1 MGKDSASVD
10 CPKCGEWCFCEPAV
24 TIEVTAD
31 VWDEFVE
38 MVESRK
44 PKSLPGLKRLM
55 GRVVPWLAGNV
66 SEAGSTSQDVDVQAV
81 PCGTDEK
88 LQAAPCSCGKYRFP
102 TFELETLE
110 YSWGPITD
118 DDGVHEADRCL
129 FGLREPS
136 VQESGTHPSGIAVE
150 IVGRS
155 FDTIE
160 VAPENVVQWDEQMFT
175 LQVNWDDWCRIERG
189 LDDAFD
195 HTLNTSVDM
204 ERTENH
210 ELAEWF
216 TTEAD
221 LCQELKH
228 RLILDV
234 EAQQ

>member
-1 MGKDSASVD
+1 MSVHEVDSSSPDVDKQYCTCEDVFRFGPDEMWQVEGAAHMFDGSPCSTRVRPFDVQGEPCSVD
-10 CPKCGEWCFCEPAV
+10 TK
-24 TIEVTAD
+24 
-31 VWDEFVE
+31 
-38 MVESRK
+38 
-44 PKSLPGLKRLM
+44 
-55 GRVVPWLAGNV
+55 
-66 SEAGSTSQDVDVQAV
+66 Q
-81 PCGTDEK
+81 
-88 LQAAPCSCGKYRFP
+88 QAAPCCCGKYRFP
-102 TFELETLE
+102 TFELDTLDW
-110 YSWGPITD
+110 SWGPITD

-221 LCQELKH
+221 LCQGLKH
-228 RLILDV
+228 RLIADV